1 MDWHSPGRCPPA
13 ASSSRPEGSSGL
25 GGSSKVG
32 VPGTDLLVMK
42 GRRGAGSKKMCRGT
56 CASCPP
62 IGSGSQVAQVEPS
75 PDWWSGRGDARAVRN
90 HEWPKEVNSNLA
102 ESTDGNLSGLFLAS
116 TTLSLG
122 KLGCW
127 VRFYPMPSEM
137 MNFRVEKLFLLGI
150 DKNMKIVQ

>member
-1 MDWHSPGRCPPA
+1 MGQTRRRCVA
-13 ASSSRPEGSSGL
+13 AR
-25 GGSSKVG
+25 
-32 VPGTDLLVMK
+32 
-42 GRRGAGSKKMCRGT
+42 

-62 IGSGSQVAQVEPS
+62 IGSGSQAAQVEPS
-75 PDWWSGRGDARAVRN
+75 PDWWSCQGDARAVRN

-127 VRFYPMPSEM
+127 VRFLSYALRDDELW
-137 MNFRVEKLFLLGI
+137 VEKLFLLGI
-150 DKNMKIVQ
+150 DKKYENSTMKVMQCYR

>member
-1 MDWHSPGRCPPA
+1 MGQARRRCVA
-13 ASSSRPEGSSGL
+13 AR
-25 GGSSKVG
+25 
-32 VPGTDLLVMK
+32 
-42 GRRGAGSKKMCRGT
+42 

-75 PDWWSGRGDARAVRN
+75 PDWWSGQGDARAVRN

-127 VRFYPMPSEM
+127 VRFLSYALRDDELLGG
-137 MNFRVEKLFLLGI
+137 KLFLLGI
-150 DKNMKIVQ
+150 DKKYENSTMKVIQCYR

>member
-1 MDWHSPGRCPPA
+1 
-13 ASSSRPEGSSGL
+13 
-25 GGSSKVG
+25 
-32 VPGTDLLVMK
+32 
-42 GRRGAGSKKMCRGT
+42 MCRGT
-56 CASCPP
+56 GASCPP

-75 PDWWSGRGDARAVRN
+75 PDWWSGQGDARAVRN

-127 VRFYPMPSEM
+127 VRFLSYALRDDE
-137 MNFRVEKLFLLGI
+137 LFGWKNYFYWVST
-150 DKNMKIVQ
+150 KNMKIVQ

>member
-1 MDWHSPGRCPPA
+1 M
-13 ASSSRPEGSSGL
+13 
-25 GGSSKVG
+25 
-32 VPGTDLLVMK
+32 
-42 GRRGAGSKKMCRGT
+42 
-56 CASCPP
+56 
-62 IGSGSQVAQVEPS
+62 AQVEPS
-75 PDWWSGRGDARAVRN
+75 PDWWSGQGDARAVRN